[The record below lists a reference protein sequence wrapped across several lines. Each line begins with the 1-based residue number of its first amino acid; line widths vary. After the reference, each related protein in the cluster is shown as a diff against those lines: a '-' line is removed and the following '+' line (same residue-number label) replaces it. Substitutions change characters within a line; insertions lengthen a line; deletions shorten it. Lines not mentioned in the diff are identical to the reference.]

1 MPGLATFSPF
11 RSIHSAG
18 ENSYAAN
25 VNPRLIL
32 VPRSLGEVE
41 CMDISLQ
48 LIWLFLLAIP
58 IACVAWTI
66 TQEEIFR
73 ELREYC
79 VFRSKHGK
87 TLFERKMY
95 YPFTCEY
102 CLSHYVTIFFLFF
115 TEYKLLMSDWRGYVI
130 AGFSLVFVSNVYM
143 SLFGLIRQDIS
154 KEKTEIKILKGR
166 SGK

>member
-1 MPGLATFSPF
+1 MK
-11 RSIHSAG
+11 
-18 ENSYAAN
+18 
-25 VNPRLIL
+25 PRHIL
-32 VPRSLGEVE
+32 VPRSLGKVE
-41 CMDISLQ
+41 YMEISLQ
-48 LIWLFLLAIP
+48 LIWLFLLAMP

-73 ELREYC
+73 ELREFC
-79 VFRSKHGK
+79 LFRSKHGK

-130 AGFSLVFVSNVYM
+130 AGFSLVLVSYFYM

-154 KEKTEIKILKGR
+154 KEKTEIKILKKK
-166 SGK
+166 SSK

>member
-1 MPGLATFSPF
+1 M
-11 RSIHSAG
+11 
-18 ENSYAAN
+18 
-25 VNPRLIL
+25 
-32 VPRSLGEVE
+32 
-41 CMDISLQ
+41 
-48 LIWLFLLAIP
+48 P

-73 ELREYC
+73 ELREFC
-79 VFRSKHGK
+79 LFRSKHGK

-130 AGFSLVFVSNVYM
+130 AGFSLVFVSNIYM

-154 KEKTEIKILKGR
+154 KEKTEIKLLKRR